1 MTTNA
6 IPSVMHAI
14 HDGTAAHAAFTA
26 IGMHLTYGTADW
38 SVITYVRSVNAGAQL
53 AICDDESGDNV
64 NWAIC
69 LATVDDDQGE
79 TVVTTLRD
87 CLTWQQAAEAAAAML
102 AGFDSVRCVG
112 LYN

>member
-1 MTTNA
+1 MSITTNL
-6 IPSVMHAI
+6 SVMRSVY
-14 HDGTAAHAAFTA
+14 DGVAAHASFTA

-38 SVITYVRSVNAGAQL
+38 SVISYVRSVNAGVQL